1 MIRTMETNSN
11 GVPYDR
17 HWPFKKIADTDPK
30 YWWSLYRQC
39 TLEEIADLD
48 KKMKS
53 KRNIAQRKRF
63 EEVLA
68 EVDQILADLDKA

>member
-1 MIRTMETNSN
+1 METNSN

-17 HWPFKKIADTDPK
+17 HWPFEKIAATDPK
-30 YWWSLYRQC
+30 YWWTLYRKC
-39 TLEEIADLD
+39 TLEEIASFD

-53 KRNIAQRKRF
+53 KRNIAAKKRF

-68 EVDQILADLDKA
+68 DVDKILADLDKA